1 MLVLKRCLGESIQ
14 IGKDIQVIILGHSL
28 GITRVGIT
36 APENIKI
43 LRSELLEMLEVSS
56 HEH

>member
-1 MLVLKRCLGESIQ
+1 MLVLKRCAGESIQ

-43 LRSELLEMLEVSS
+43 LRKELLETLQESS
-56 HEH
+56 HEC

>member
-1 MLVLKRCLGESIQ
+1 MLILKRVAGESIQ

-36 APENIKI
+36 APKDIKI
-43 LRSELLEMLEVSS
+43 LRQELLEILQESS

>member
-1 MLVLKRCLGESIQ
+1 MLILKRCAGESIQ

-36 APENIKI
+36 APKDIKI
-43 LRSELLEMLEVSS
+43 LRKELLEMLQESS
-56 HEH
+56 HDR